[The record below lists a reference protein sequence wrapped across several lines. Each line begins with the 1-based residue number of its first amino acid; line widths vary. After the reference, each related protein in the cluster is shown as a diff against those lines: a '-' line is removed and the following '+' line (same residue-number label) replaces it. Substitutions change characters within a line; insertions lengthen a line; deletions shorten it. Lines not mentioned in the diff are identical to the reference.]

1 MRALITGGTGSLGNA
16 LVRAWLQRD
25 DVERLVVLSR
35 DELKQAQMRERFPDP
50 RLLFFLGDV
59 RDISR
64 LKLAFYGIDTVI
76 HAAALKR
83 VDATASDPLEL
94 IQTNVMGTANVL
106 RAALACTDN
115 PSQLRPVKVLLV
127 SSDKACLPVNAYGAS
142 KFMAEQLTVN
152 FNVYGAPRGCI
163 SSAVRYGNVL
173 GSRGSVVHTWR
184 RQGDVLTLT
193 EPHMTR
199 FIITMEQAVGVIDA
213 ALESMEGGEVFV
225 PYKLPAALME
235 DLAQAVCTGAEYI
248 YGGLRPGG
256 EKMHELL
263 LSEEESHRTVHP
275 GVMLPHQSTWREK
288 SHWMNEALIAPG
300 EVSSRK
306 GRHEYLTVESL
317 KELLKDVPEGGV

>member
-1 MRALITGGTGSLGNA
+1 MVRALISGGTGSLGHA

-35 DELKQAQMRERFPDP
+35 DELKQAQMRERFPDS

-64 LKLAFYGIDTVI
+64 LKLAFYGIDTII

-106 RAALACTDN
+106 QAALAEG
-115 PSQLRPVKVLLV
+115 VKRTLLI

-173 GSRGSVVHTWR
+173 GSRGSVIHTWR
-184 RQGDVLTLT
+184 GQGDVLTLS

-199 FIITMEQAVGVIDA
+199 FIITMEQAVAVIDA
-213 ALESMEGGEVFV
+213 ALDSMEGGEVFV
-225 PYKLPAALME
+225 PYRLPSALME
-235 DLAQAVCTGAEYI
+235 DLAQAVSTVAEYI
-248 YGGLRPGG
+248 YKGLRPGG

-275 GVMLPHQSTWREK
+275 GVILPHQSTWRET
-288 SHWMNEALIAPG
+288 SIWRHEPLIEPG
-300 EVSSRK
+300 EISSRK
-306 GRHEYLTVESL
+306 GKHEYLSVGRL
-317 KELLKDVPEGGV
+317 KELLKSVPEGGI

>member
-64 LKLAFYGIDTVI
+64 LKLAFYGVDTIV

-83 VDATASDPLEL
+83 VDATANDPLEL

-106 RAALACTDN
+106 RAALANTDS

-127 SSDKACLPVNAYGAS
+127 SSDKACLPSNIYGAS

-184 RQGDVLTLT
+184 GQGDVLTLT

-199 FIITMEQAVGVIDA
+199 FIITMEQAVAVIDA

-235 DLAQAVCTGAEYI
+235 DLAQAVCTGAEYV
-248 YGGLRPGG
+248 YTGLRPGG

-263 LSEEESHRTVHP
+263 LSHEESTRTVEP
-275 GVMLPHQSTWREK
+275 GVLLPHLSTWRGK
-288 SHWMNEALIAPG
+288 SQWEHEPRIEPG
-300 EVSSRK
+300 EVSSHK
-306 GRHEYLTVESL
+306 AKHDLLTVEQL
-317 KELLKDVPEGGV
+317 KELLKTVPEGGI

>member
-35 DELKQAQMRERFPDP
+35 DELKQSQMRERFPDP

-64 LKLAFYGIDTVI
+64 LKLAFYGVDAVI

-83 VDATASDPLEL
+83 VDATAGDPLEL
-94 IQTNVMGTANVL
+94 MKTNVMGTANVL
-106 RAALACTDN
+106 QAALSCGVQRT
-115 PSQLRPVKVLLV
+115 LLI

-152 FNVYGAPRGCI
+152 FNVYGAPRRCI

-184 RQGDVLTLT
+184 GQGDVLTLT
-193 EPHMTR
+193 EPGMTR

-213 ALESMEGGEVFV
+213 ALDAMEGGEVFV
-225 PYKLPAALME
+225 PYRLPAAKME
-235 DLAQAVCTGAEYI
+235 DLAQAVCAGATYL
-248 YGGLRPGG
+248 YSGLRPGG

-263 LSEEESHRTVHP
+263 LSHEESTRTVEP
-275 GVMLPHQSTWREK
+275 GILLPHLSTWRSK
-288 SHWMNEALIAPG
+288 SLWEHEPRIIPG
-300 EVSSRK
+300 EVSSERARRLSVDELK
-306 GRHEYLTVESL
+306 G
-317 KELLKDVPEGGV
+317 LLKGVPEGGI